1 MGLINTGQPF
11 TAEDISQ
18 IAQDKDDVQ
27 GWWWCVLSKIL
38 RSCDNLHY
46 ACNIVLLR
54 ENKIKLHTKCLQVA
68 DHTSY
73 E

>member
-11 TAEDISQ
+11 PAEDISQ
-18 IAQDKDDVQ
+18 IAQDKDDVR
-27 GWWWCVLSKIL
+27 GGGVSSVKYFSHVTICTMHVTLSFKNKKKI
-38 RSCDNLHY
+38 
-46 ACNIVLLR
+46 
-54 ENKIKLHTKCLQVA
+54 HTKCLQVA